1 MYKFNI
7 EFGDI
12 SQDGHERTAVFS
24 IECSVNQ
31 HELEKLFNNACI
43 NTNFDFKEGLC
54 DEYGVDS
61 INIDYLYELKE
72 EKNIDL
78 LSIVEKKSCL

>member
-7 EFGDI
+7 EFG
-12 SQDGHERTAVFS
+12 
-24 IECSVNQ
+24 
-31 HELEKLFNNACI
+31 
-43 NTNFDFKEGLC
+43 

-72 EKNIDL
+72 EKNIDPFKYCR
-78 LSIVEKKSCL
+78 KKSCL